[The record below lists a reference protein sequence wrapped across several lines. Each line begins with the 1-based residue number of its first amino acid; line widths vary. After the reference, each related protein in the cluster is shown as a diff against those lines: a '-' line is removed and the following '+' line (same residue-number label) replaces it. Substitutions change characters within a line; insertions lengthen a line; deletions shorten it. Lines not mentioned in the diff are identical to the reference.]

1 MSRGRWRT
9 RYATAAKAAVAP
21 AKAASW
27 SAHRARHRP
36 SRWRGSWP
44 SLCHGTGATDVPCA
58 VEGSMNGG
66 GENAPLLAGTGE
78 LVIGFDGGG
87 GSSVGVS
94 ECSQVILGRS

>member
-1 MSRGRWRT
+1 
-9 RYATAAKAAVAP
+9 
-21 AKAASW
+21 
-27 SAHRARHRP
+27 
-36 SRWRGSWP
+36 
-44 SLCHGTGATDVPCA
+44 
-58 VEGSMNGG
+58 MNGG